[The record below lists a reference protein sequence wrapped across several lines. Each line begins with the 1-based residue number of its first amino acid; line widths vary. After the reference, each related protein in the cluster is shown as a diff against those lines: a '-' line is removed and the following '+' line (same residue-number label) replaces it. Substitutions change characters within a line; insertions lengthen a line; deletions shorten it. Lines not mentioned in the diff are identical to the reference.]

1 LTDLPRGLIPLR
13 SSFETGPEW
22 LRALRERAADT
33 LRADGLPT
41 KKTEAWRFT
50 PVRTIVQAK
59 LSRVAEEAPT
69 LRTELPEGVTARSL
83 RAVLQDEPELLQG
96 RIDLGGAP
104 EHFAA
109 LNTALFTDGLWID
122 VEAGIFV
129 ETPIEVAHD
138 LAGAG
143 VSYPRVLLTAGESA
157 ELTLIE
163 TYAGSSADALTNS
176 VLEVD
181 LASNA
186 KVTHVRVH
194 ENAGLQ
200 VGRVDVRQADDSRYR
215 STVVTLGGA
224 LHRFDVRALLQG
236 KGAQCQLDG
245 AYLVDGED
253 HVDHHTLVEH
263 QAPHCRSDQTYRGI
277 VAGKGT
283 AVFDGIVVVHRDAQ
297 KTEAHQEN
305 RNLRPY
311 GFVRAPEGRIGEDQ
325 ILYQTLTSDYV
336 GSANY
341 NLTAALKGTFSVGGQ
356 YIRAKRVRTSAFGQ
370 GFAGPGVPTVSDAS
384 LYYAAEDRLKT
395 VNAGFFVQ
403 NMFDVNNVLFITAGL
418 RVDGNSAFGKA
429 LGLQAYPKVSVSY
442 VLSDNAFWPS
452 SLGEVK
458 LRAAAG
464 YSGRAPS
471 QFAAIRT
478 WNSEPSG
485 GLPGYEPANVG
496 NDEVGPAGQSHGNHN
511 PLPLPSA

>member
-1 LTDLPRGLIPLR
+1 MTESARTLLQSLPT
-13 SSFETGPEW
+13 SFETGPEW

-122 VEAGIFV
+122 VAAGIVV

-305 RNLRPY
+305 RNLLLSETATVHTKPHLEIDADDVVCSH
-311 GFVRAPEGRIGEDQ
+311 GATVGSLDEDQ
-325 ILYQTLTSDYV
+325 
-336 GSANY
+336 
-341 NLTAALKGTFSVGGQ
+341 
-356 YIRAKRVRTSAFGQ
+356 
-370 GFAGPGVPTVSDAS
+370 
-384 LYYAAEDRLKT
+384 
-395 VNAGFFVQ
+395 
-403 NMFDVNNVLFITAGL
+403 LF
-418 RVDGNSAFGKA
+418 
-429 LGLQAYPKVSVSY
+429 Y
-442 VLSDNAFWPS
+442 
-452 SLGEVK
+452 
-458 LRAAAG
+458 LRARGIPEDLAHSMLTFAFLE
-464 YSGRAPS
+464 SIVDRVSHEATRARMREALLARIPHGDD
-471 QFAAIRT
+471 IREFT
-478 WNSEPSG
+478 
-485 GLPGYEPANVG
+485 
-496 NDEVGPAGQSHGNHN
+496 
-511 PLPLPSA
+511 